1 MKVVIMMKVNWKN
14 HDCLIQRVIIIRIVS
29 KGTMVPEEIECRVA
43 DNGRCGLELRMANGV
58 D

>member
-1 MKVVIMMKVNWKN
+1 MMKVNWKN
-14 HDCLIQRVIIIRIVS
+14 HDCLIRRVTIIRIVS
-29 KGTMVPEEIECRVA
+29 KGIMVPEEIECRVA